1 MINGTNSSNST
12 GNTNLI
18 CVSSFLKSFESPLKK
33 CPLEKSKIKKLK
45 IKIII
50 RVIDYLF
57 IMFEHVLIDFRVF
70 HDY

>member
-33 CPLEKSKIKKLK
+33 CPLEKLK